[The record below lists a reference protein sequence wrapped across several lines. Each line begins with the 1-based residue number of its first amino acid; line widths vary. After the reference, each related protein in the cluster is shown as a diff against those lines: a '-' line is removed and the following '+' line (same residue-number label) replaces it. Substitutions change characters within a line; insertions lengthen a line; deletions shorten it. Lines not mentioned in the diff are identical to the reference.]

1 MGLLALRNRGS
12 GTSLVLCVRTTRSQS
27 VVILA
32 LFVVS
37 ILLATGCAGIR
48 IQRQLAQKPYDWL
61 TYGGTVS
68 RTNESF
74 STIVPPLKPTWEYDA
89 LAGISGTP
97 LVRDSVVLVGTLRGE
112 LHAINLATGDRLGY
126 AVMESAITG
135 TPVWDEGNA
144 YVACGLGTET
154 LFCMSLRD
162 GKRKWSGKYGPIET
176 SPLVVGEFL
185 YVVTLDGTLQ
195 CLKKA
200 DGVEFWKYEYAGKDV
215 RKPARSSPASDGE
228 VIVFGSDGGGIYAVE
243 RLTGKLRWKYEAVA
257 SIFATPVLSNGVCV
271 VGAIDGVLYA
281 LDTRTGELRWKYETG
296 TRIYAPAAATQK
308 QIFIGTADGKVTALS
323 LESGKKLWSFSCRS
337 VVSCAPLV
345 AGDILYVG
353 SQDRNL
359 YALRMATG
367 EKIWQYETPGR
378 IKVSPVIWGD
388 IMLLTYEDRYVAAMK
403 TVQQ

>member
-1 MGLLALRNRGS
+1 MGLLALIIRGFGILLKACVQTERS
-12 GTSLVLCVRTTRSQS
+12 KSRLV
-27 VVILA
+27 LA
-32 LFVVS
+32 LFFVCM
-37 ILLATGCAGIR
+37 LLASGCAGIR
-48 IQRQLAQKPYDWL
+48 IQRRLAQKPIDWL

-74 STIVPPLKPTWEYDA
+74 STMVPPLRPIWEYDA

-97 LVRDSVVLVGTLRGE
+97 LVRDSIVLVGTLRGE
-112 LHAINLATGDRLGY
+112 LHAINLVTGDRMGY
-126 AVMESAITG
+126 TVMESAVSG
-135 TPVWDEGNA
+135 TPVWDEGYA
-144 YVACGLGTET
+144 YVPCALGTET

-162 GKRKWSGKYGPIET
+162 GTRKWSGKYGPIDT

-185 YVVTLDGTLQ
+185 YVVTLDGVLE

-200 DGVEFWKYEYAGKDV
+200 DGSEFWKYEFAEKDV
-215 RKPARSSPASDGE
+215 RKPVRSSPASDGE
-228 VIVFGSDGGGIYAVE
+228 VVVFGSDGGGIYAVE
-243 RLTGKLRWKYEAVA
+243 RLTGKLRWKYQAA
-257 SIFATPVLSNGVCV
+257 TSIFATPVLSNGVCV

-281 LDTRTGELRWKYETG
+281 LDIRTGELRWKYETG
-296 TRIYAPAAATQK
+296 TRIFAPAAATRK

-323 LESGKKLWSFSCRS
+323 LESGTKLWSFSCRS

-359 YALRMATG
+359 YALRVATG
-367 EKIWQYETPGR
+367 EKLWQYEAPGR

-388 IMLLTYEDRYVAAMK
+388 MMLLTYEDRYIAALK
-403 TVQQ
+403 PVQQ